1 MNIHCGYT
9 FLKKENREK
18 LLKRTAVFSGSGKKQ
33 PFLSNIYAEYLQ
45 KTIDIPARE
54 WYGIHIPAEENRSF
68 TALPRIRGGK
78 NT

>member
-1 MNIHCGYT
+1 MNIHCRYT
-9 FLKKENREK
+9 FSKKENREK

-45 KTIDIPARE
+45 KTIDIPVRE
-54 WYGIHIPAEENRSF
+54 WYGIHIPAEENGSF
-68 TALPRIRGGK
+68 TAPSRKGTEK